1 MDNKHSRRKF
11 LLTGAVAMA
20 GIGAS
25 MHSVGYSLPNPK
37 NEKIKVGL
45 IGCGSRG
52 IGLATVIKDLDN
64 ITLQACCDVN
74 PDHLNKGLGLAAKS
88 AKGYSDY
95 RKLLEDKQIDA
106 VVIATPLYLHFPM
119 GMDAIDA
126 GKHIYMEKT
135 ITHTIPEAIKF
146 SQKLKTSPLVFQVGH
161 QYRYYGLYHKVKEIL
176 DNGWCGQVTQFEC
189 QYHRNND
196 WKKAVP
202 DPKLEKSVNWRMY
215 KAYSGGLMTE
225 LCAHQIDI
233 VNWFTGNVPTRVTG
247 MGSLDYWKDGREIFD
262 HTRALYHYPNGV
274 TSSVSSILS
283 NAYKGYAIRILGTEG
298 TVEIQRDK
306 AFVYAEPT
314 KVELGVVDGVSGATV
329 KNNTHGEAIPIHFDS
344 PDGRNQEPTLYA
356 LADFAKCILERKKPF
371 CDIQEGKNV
380 AIAVHMA
387 NQAMEEEKYQFWQ
400 DSYNS

>member
-1 MDNKHSRRKF
+1 
-11 LLTGAVAMA
+11 
-20 GIGAS
+20 
-25 MHSVGYSLPNPK
+25 
-37 NEKIKVGL
+37 
-45 IGCGSRG
+45 
-52 IGLATVIKDLDN
+52 
-64 ITLQACCDVN
+64 
-74 PDHLNKGLGLAAKS
+74 
-88 AKGYSDY
+88 
-95 RKLLEDKQIDA
+95 
-106 VVIATPLYLHFPM
+106 M

-135 ITHTIPEAIKF
+135 IAHTIPEAIKL
-146 SQKLKTSPLVFQVGH
+146 SQKLKNSPLVFQVGH

-176 DNGWCGQVTQFEC
+176 DGGWCGQVTQFEC

-196 WKKAVP
+196 WKKPVA
-202 DPKLEKSVNWRMY
+202 DPKLEKEVNWRMY

-233 VNWFTGNVPTRVTG
+233 VNWFTGNVPTKVTG

-306 AFVYAEPT
+306 AFVYAEPK
-314 KVELGVVDGVSGATV
+314 KVELGVVDGVSGATI

-371 CDIQEGKNV
+371 CDIQQGKDV

-387 NQAMEEEKYQFWQ
+387 NKAMEEEKYQYW
-400 DSYNS
+400 DRTYST